1 MRGTDVSSAITLSIS
16 RKFESMFSDNVDVA
30 DSPDL
35 TNTILE
41 SLMARKC

>member
-1 MRGTDVSSAITLSIS
+1 MHGTDVSSAITLSIS

-35 TNTILE
+35 TSTILE